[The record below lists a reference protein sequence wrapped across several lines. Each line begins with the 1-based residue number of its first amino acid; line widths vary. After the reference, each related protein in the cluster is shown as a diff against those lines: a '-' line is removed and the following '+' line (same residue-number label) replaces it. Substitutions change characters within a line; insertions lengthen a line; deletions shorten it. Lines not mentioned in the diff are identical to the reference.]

1 MMILESL
8 PLFLAYFALASVLTA
23 MFLGIYL
30 KATPYSELEL
40 IKQGMVAPAL
50 SLSGALLG
58 FVIALGSVIK
68 NSIHLLD
75 MLAWGVVAMIVQL
88 LVFLAVRLLFPALT
102 QGISQNNIA
111 KALFLAVMSVAFGV
125 LNAACMTY

>member
-1 MMILESL
+1 
-8 PLFLAYFALASVLTA
+8 
-23 MFLGIYL
+23 
-30 KATPYSELEL
+30 
-40 IKQGMVAPAL
+40 MVAPAL